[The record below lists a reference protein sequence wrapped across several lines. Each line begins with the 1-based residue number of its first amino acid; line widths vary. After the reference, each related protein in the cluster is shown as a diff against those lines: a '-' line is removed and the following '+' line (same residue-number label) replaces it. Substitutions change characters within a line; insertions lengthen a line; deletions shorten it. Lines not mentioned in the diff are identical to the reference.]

1 MLEGDARIRPANPE
15 DAERLTELAWRS
27 KSYWDYAPEMMNEF
41 GASLTVT
48 QEFLEQ
54 NPTYL
59 IENNDF
65 GELLGFYALER
76 DADGQWWLRRHWV
89 VPEYIGT
96 GVGQLLFLH
105 ACELA
110 ETVGAEKL
118 RILADPNAESF
129 YLHMG
134 AERVGEEKALF
145 GAVEMVLPV
154 LEIKV

>member
-15 DAERLTELAWRS
+15 DAEALTELAWRS
-27 KSYWDYAPEMMNEF
+27 KSYWDYPPELMNEF
-41 GASLTVT
+41 SVSLTVT
-48 QEFLEQ
+48 AEFLEQ

-59 IENNDF
+59 IENEDF
-65 GELLGFYALER
+65 GEILGFYALEP
-76 DADGQWWLRRHWV
+76 DDGGRWWLRRHWV
-89 VPEYIGT
+89 LPEYIGA
-96 GVGQLLFLH
+96 GIGQLLFLH

-118 RILADPNAESF
+118 HILSDPNAESF

-134 AERVGEEKALF
+134 AERVGEERALF
-145 GAVEMVLPV
+145 GAVELVLPV